1 MTSST
6 LAPGHTHH
14 YHHNHHLTFTLD
26 PTTTTTTCLLLILLP
41 TLYLMHTI
49 RKDYQA
55 FLALGPGGT
64 PSTPAG
70 YLRICILRL
79 FILRNPLAAPTIPPC
94 VQPQQGLLTPSH
106 LPPRPGPR
114 PTVAGIAPQRQ
125 TTQKSDAEMYE
136 TLSTEIHR
144 LVAQHPDTL
153 YTGTSCFEK
162 YSTGMFCAGN
172 GSGNSAC
179 DNTTTTTS
187 SSSSTTT
194 TNTITN
200 PQKQPPAKDIS
211 PALKSSLLPSSGSP
225 QTPQN
230 SHSHSHQNH
239 QRRHRLTCNG
249 EVCHA
254 HPSDGSL
261 HLTLHPAD
269 VKLVV
274 ERGWGQRHPLARD
287 SWWWWLRIVP
297 PGFVMVYAPRDAEEL
312 ECVLEIIRAAA
323 WWVSGT
329 ELRR

>member
-1 MTSST
+1 MTPSAAAAAASN
-6 LAPGHTHH
+6 LAPAL
-14 YHHNHHLTFTLD
+14 YSHHLHPHHHLIFTLD
-26 PTTTTTTCLLLILLP
+26 TTTTTTCLLLLLP
-41 TLYLMHTI
+41 TLYLLHTI
-49 RKDYQA
+49 RKDYHA

-79 FILRNPLAAPTIPPC
+79 FILRNPLLAPAIPPC
-94 VQPQQGLLTPSH
+94 VQPQQGLLSPSH
-106 LPPRPGPR
+106 LPPRSGPR
-114 PTVAGIAPQRQ
+114 PVVTGIAPQRQ
-125 TTQKSDAEMYE
+125 TTQKSDAAIYE

-144 LVAQHPDTL
+144 LVALHPDTL

-172 GSGNSAC
+172 GNGNGGATAAC
-179 DNTTTTTS
+179 GGSDSTTTTTTTTTS
-187 SSSSTTT
+187 TSNI
-194 TNTITN
+194 NTIAPT
-200 PQKQPPAKDIS
+200 
-211 PALKSSLLPSSGSP
+211 LKASNANANANS
-225 QTPQN
+225 N
-230 SHSHSHQNH
+230 SHQQE

-269 VKLVV
+269 VKLVL